1 MHGNIYPNSIEQN
14 SQSEKPNIVF
24 QLVGGQVE
32 IDNNMISIDDGVSTV

>member
-1 MHGNIYPNSIEQN
+1 MYFLYEQN

-32 IDNNMISIDDGVSTV
+32 IENNMISIDDGVRTYERKR